1 MKSVPKLD
9 ILLGKKV
16 PDPIG
21 FRSNEIWTGVIAE
34 AKKIQKVLQFIPY
47 NTNLMIYNFWQE
59 NTVQLLC
66 VKKSLL
72 TKTALRWEKKV
83 CNVRK

>member
-1 MKSVPKLD
+1 LA
-9 ILLGKKV
+9 KKV

-21 FRSNEIWTGVIAE
+21 FGSNEIWTGVIAE

-47 NTNLMIYNFWQE
+47 NSNLMIYP
-59 NTVQLLC
+59 TSGKKIQLLC
-66 VKKSLL
+66 EKKSLL